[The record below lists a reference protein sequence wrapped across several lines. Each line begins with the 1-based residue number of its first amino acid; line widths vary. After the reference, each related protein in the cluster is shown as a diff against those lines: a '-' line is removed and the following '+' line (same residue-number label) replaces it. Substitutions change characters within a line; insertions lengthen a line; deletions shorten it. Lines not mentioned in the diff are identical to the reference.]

1 MKRIIVLFVVVLI
14 IYFFLK
20 FIIHDF
26 VLGHDIDYQI
36 KNGKN
41 TFEIREVL
49 NLKKDQNVT
58 NYYFEVTKDKTTF
71 VFKTD
76 YNFKKDM
83 KIIEQIEY
91 FKDDTYE
98 CLLPV
103 FKDET
108 IPLDM
113 MCYYED
119 QLYFNHNLPQ
129 TSAQLNEFIE
139 TINDIYDFSKWSD
152 SKTQS
157 EKIDSITLYK
167 ANIIDKHYVVLDNY
181 RGIYIISQDNIT
193 NVKLFDQDVYETH
206 IKGLVN
212 DKFVIA
218 NYNDEYD
225 FNQFYTV
232 DITNEKKDEI
242 IVNYDISFDGYTNGS
257 YKDSLFLVDRE
268 TKRQYEFNIKKEEAY
283 IVGDQ
288 KNGILFYD
296 NEEETTIDM
305 NEALKKEYKFNKN
318 YETDKNYDRIDTV
331 NGYYYLY
338 KLVDDDYQVYKA
350 PIEDKKETIYLF
362 NTDNIDDIY
371 YIDSYIYFRKG
382 NDVLYYKDDIGIK
395 TLFTNS
401 EYEFNENLKYYLYT
415 EV

>member
-1 MKRIIVLFVVVLI
+1 M
-14 IYFFLK
+14 
-20 FIIHDF
+20 
-26 VLGHDIDYQI
+26 
-36 KNGKN
+36 
-41 TFEIREVL
+41 
-49 NLKKDQNVT
+49 
-58 NYYFEVTKDKTTF
+58 
-71 VFKTD
+71 
-76 YNFKKDM
+76 
-83 KIIEQIEY
+83 
-91 FKDDTYE
+91 
-98 CLLPV
+98 
-103 FKDET
+103 
-108 IPLDM
+108 
-113 MCYYED
+113 
-119 QLYFNHNLPQ
+119 
-129 TSAQLNEFIE
+129 
-139 TINDIYDFSKWSD
+139 
-152 SKTQS
+152 
-157 EKIDSITLYK
+157 YK

-288 KNGILFYD
+288 KTGILFYD